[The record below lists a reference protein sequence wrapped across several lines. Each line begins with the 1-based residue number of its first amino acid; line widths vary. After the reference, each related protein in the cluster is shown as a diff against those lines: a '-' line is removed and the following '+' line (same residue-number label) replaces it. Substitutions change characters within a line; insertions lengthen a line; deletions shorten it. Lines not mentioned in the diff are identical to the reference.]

1 MPDLFRIGALMPTDD
16 GYTGSLNIGGTIFS
30 VRVYPSFGRYVIE
43 TEWNVIGDLRK
54 DAGWSGKLSIFSG
67 LGMPLAVMEASD
79 RTLIVFWKYEAEVEP
94 VEKPYYMQKQ
104 KRKPRK
110 QKEGNK

>member
-1 MPDLFRIGALMPTDD
+1 
-16 GYTGSLNIGGTIFS
+16 
-30 VRVYPSFGRYVIE
+30 
-43 TEWNVIGDLRK
+43 
-54 DAGWSGKLSIFSG
+54 
-67 LGMPLAVMEASD
+67 
-79 RTLIVFWKYEAEVEP
+79 VFWKYEAEVEP

>member
-1 MPDLFRIGALMPTDD
+1 MPDLFRIGALMPTEL
-16 GYTGSLNIGGTIFS
+16 GYDGSLNIGGTMYPVTASRTFS
-30 VRVYPSFGRYVIE
+30 RYLIE
-43 TEWNVIGDLRK
+43 TKGQVIGDLCCGR
-54 DAGWSGKLSIFSG
+54 GWSGNLNFNG
-67 LGMPLAVMEASD
+67 MGMPLAVMEASD
-79 RTLIVFWKYEAEVEP
+79 KTLIVFWKYEADVEP